1 MIQGSSSS
9 DDQAM
14 QRKLYKEVL
23 IDVSFKT
30 GPPLPPFMFCILSVF
45 FLFVSSLMCLS
56 IFLFFHVQQYERLK
70 ELKRKLKLSV
80 TLEVFFSFY
89 VLPVFCLLMFL
100 FCFIY
105 FLSPLSCSCFD
116 YFQFLS
122 PLSCLCFAFS

>member
-9 DDQAM
+9 DDQAL

-30 GPPLPPFMFCILSVF
+30 GPPPSPPFMFCILSVF

-89 VLPVFCLLMFL
+89 VLPCFLPSHVLVLLYL
-100 FCFIY
+100 FFKPRYHVLVLITSN
-105 FLSPLSCSCFD
+105 F
-116 YFQFLS
+116 
-122 PLSCLCFAFS
+122 

>member
-9 DDQAM
+9 DDQAL

-30 GPPLPPFMFCILSVF
+30 GPPLAPFYVLHIVR
-45 FLFVSSLMCLS
+45 LFSICLFTNVPVN
-56 IFLFFHVQQYERLK
+56 IFVFHVQQYERLK

-105 FLSPLSCSCFD
+105 FLSPVIM
-116 YFQFLS
+116 FL
-122 PLSCLCFAFS
+122 F